1 MADHRSD
8 IYRDPTTDKL
18 IFRASSIN
26 RCDLSLIYAAL
37 EYPEEQAPDKVQRGY
52 DEGSAAED
60 QILARFCEGE
70 FHGTKW
76 KLLDPADLKSYHDGN
91 GAGFPYSSHEIMD
104 DGQFTIEIP
113 VGLNWVVRGHGDGV
127 AQCFEQTSTGIEPP
141 RWIGK
146 RVVVEAKFL
155 GPDYFRKFL
164 KHGISAFPYYEW
176 QVSTYGMS
184 TGLDVMFIVGEKLR
198 RDDGQAPDV
207 GRVKVVHI
215 RNSDLPVKLAQL
227 KMRVMKIGKMV
238 EVARR
243 DGIDALGLGEC
254 DGKAQ
259 YPCAFYP
266 FHAEKVDAFA
276 PEAKVEVKQGSGAAI
291 KVDKE
296 KPEAITITDAKD
308 LWVLR
313 KSAQDYESA
322 LKTEK
327 GVKAMKAKA
336 KADVDALLEKYR
348 VKGVM
353 IDGKDGEVEYR
364 GGTYTGIVDGVTVT
378 VEWTHS
384 YSPGGE
390 PTVTSS
396 RTTDSP
402 KFTLKKVDDK

>member
-8 IYRDPTTDKL
+8 VYRDTETDKL

-60 QILARFCEGE
+60 EILRRFCNGE

-76 KLLDPADLKSYHDGN
+76 KLLDPADLKSYHDGT
-91 GAGFPYSSHEIMD
+91 GVGFPYSSRAIMD

-113 VGLNWVVRGHGDGV
+113 VGLNWVVRGHGDGI
-127 AQCFEQTSTGIEPP
+127 AECFEQPVDAP
-141 RWIGK
+141 VDFRNN
-146 RVVVEAKFL
+146 RRCVVEAKFL

-207 GRVKVVHI
+207 GRVEVVHI

-227 KMRVMKIGKMV
+227 KMRVMKIGKMI
-238 EVARR
+238 ETAQR

-266 FHAEKVDAFA
+266 FHAEGVDKFA
-276 PEAKVEVKQGSGAAI
+276 PEAKVAVKQGSGATI

-308 LWVLR
+308 MWVLR
-313 KSAQDYESA
+313 KSAQDYQAA
-322 LKTEK
+322 LNTEK

-336 KADVDALLEKYR
+336 KADVDAVLDKYR
-348 VKGVM
+348 PKGVM
-353 IDGKDGEVEYR
+353 IDGKDGEVEYKGGVFR
-364 GGTYTGIVDGVTVT
+364 GVVDGVE
-378 VEWTHS
+378 VEVGWTHS

-390 PTVTSS
+390 PTVTGS